1 MRLPNLRDEARE
13 GVPARNAAAPGS
25 EDAASTAMSTG
36 RTVEIISVALWRD
49 WEGGP
54 VDLEIERWKSMSNLE
69 IDPALLKQ
77 LPLTSAIFRL

>member
-1 MRLPNLRDEARE
+1 LPNLRDEARE

-49 WEGGP
+49 REGGRSILRSN
-54 VDLEIERWKSMSNLE
+54 DGNRCQISKS
-69 IDPALLKQ
+69 IRH
-77 LPLTSAIFRL
+77 F